1 MIDKE
6 QRIKFFEDIF
16 NSEALKY
23 IYLVS
28 LISADALTSKEKC
41 EVSLEKFKFI
51 KENINIM
58 KLSKKNKKEI
68 MKYVNKGLSIVYKE
82 IKNFEQ

>member
-28 LISADALTSKEKC
+28 LISVDALTSKEKC